1 MDTLLTALAG
11 QFVSLDTRSRELLA
25 LLDDDNL
32 YTRPAGGIDS
42 IEPLSCGEFIARS
55 AAEVER
61 TFGGL
66 TTRLWDDPY
75 EWILPE
81 KLTGVASLLT
91 YLDEVE
97 ATRLRGFRCF
107 SSDVDLMRQTPA
119 PTHLRPII
127 DVLLDTI
134 SRSAHFQ
141 GRAFEIYRAVSS
153 RKPPRL

>member
-11 QFVSLDTRSRELLA
+11 QFVRLDTRSRQLLA

-32 YTRPAGGIDS
+32 YTRPAGGADS

-81 KLTGVASLLT
+81 KLTSIASLLT

-97 ATRLRGFRCF
+97 ATRVRGFRYF
-107 SSDVDLMRQTPA
+107 SSDADLMRHTPA
-119 PTHLRPII
+119 PAVLRPII
-127 DVLLDTI
+127 DVLLDTLT
-134 SRSAHFQ
+134 RSAHFQ
-141 GRAFEIYRAVSS
+141 GRAFEIYRIISS
-153 RKPPRL
+153 HKPPRL